1 MIHTLTIKDEN
12 LHGSFSNE
20 YKPAL
25 TMSSCCPSSWGN
37 QIN

>member
-20 YKPAL
+20 YKPIPMGL
-25 TMSSCCPSSWGN
+25 LKLKGRRKN
-37 QIN
+37 HI